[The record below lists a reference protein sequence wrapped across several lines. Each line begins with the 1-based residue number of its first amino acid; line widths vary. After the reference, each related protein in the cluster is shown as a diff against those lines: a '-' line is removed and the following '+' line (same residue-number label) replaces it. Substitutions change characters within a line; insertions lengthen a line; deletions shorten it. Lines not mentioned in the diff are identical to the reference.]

1 MPLLVGTLYRSVLLS
16 YCMQFI
22 RRVQNLCYRVQ
33 LWVSITGQFQEQRNL
48 YFGVGQLQVNR
59 SLLLVTLVPED
70 GLLIQPITFV
80 KVAIATYLT

>member
-1 MPLLVGTLYRSVLLS
+1 MP
-16 YCMQFI
+16 FI

-70 GLLIQPITFV
+70 GPLIQPITFV